1 MSKLSPLLVAVF
13 LLFTAA
19 GCNIIGAVA
28 AKVGPEPTVPAQYV
42 LAKDPV
48 VVLAENYHNPASL
61 RMESDAVARMVG
73 EELKLNDAASV
84 VEPAKV
90 EELRQAKG
98 PAYRK
103 MALDAIARAVDA
115 KQIIYVDLE
124 RFEIEHAL
132 GSELLTGKAEA
143 RVRVVDDAGELLWP
157 IDSAGGYPVAVK
169 IEPQRVASGA
179 GDQAVRQQVHGA
191 LADRIAKL
199 FYNWKTEGADTGEHK
214 FDE

>member
-1 MSKLSPLLVAVF
+1 MSKLSRFLLAVF
-13 LLFTAA
+13 VLPAA

-28 AKVGPEPTVPAQYV
+28 AKVGPPPKVPAQYV
-42 LAKDPV
+42 PAQEPV
-48 VVLAENYHNPASL
+48 VVLAENYRNPASL

-73 EELKLNDAASV
+73 EELKLNEVAPV
-84 VEPAKV
+84 VDQSKV

-98 PAYRK
+98 LAYRK
-103 MALDAIARAVDA
+103 MPLDAIARALDA
-115 KQIIYVDLE
+115 KQVIYIDVE
-124 RFEIEHAL
+124 RFDIDHAL
-132 GSELLTGKAEA
+132 ASEMLTGEAQA

-157 IDSAGGYPVAVK
+157 IDSAGGFPVAVK

-179 GDQAVRQQVHGA
+179 GDQTVRQQLHSA

-199 FYNWKTEGADTGEHK
+199 FYTWTTEGSDVGEHK